1 MNDELAVVYT
11 RNDENKKNIKK
22 EKKNRREVER

>member
-1 MNDELAVVYT
+1 MTDELAVVYT